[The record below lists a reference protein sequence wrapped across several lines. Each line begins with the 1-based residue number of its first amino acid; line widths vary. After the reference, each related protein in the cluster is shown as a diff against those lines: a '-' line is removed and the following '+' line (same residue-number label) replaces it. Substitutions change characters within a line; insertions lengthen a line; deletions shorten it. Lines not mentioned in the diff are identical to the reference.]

1 MKRKAF
7 YILAVLGLLVASCAP
22 AAPTQAPATVAPATV
37 APATEAPT
45 EAATTEPTQPAC
57 DHTLKI
63 AIIGSMS
70 GTTASLGEYM
80 TNGVTLAVEQK
91 NAEGG
96 IQGCQIELVKYDDE
110 ADPTK
115 STGVAQKVATEALAG
130 GTNALSLASGDPRR
144 IRDEVRRAID
154 ILGPTNRFILQPV
167 DAIFPDTPWPG
178 VEAMIEAWR
187 ELQ

>member
-22 AAPTQAPATVAPATV
+22 ATAVPATV

-45 EAATTEPTQPAC
+45 EAAATEAPATEAPQPAC
-57 DHTLKI
+57 DQPLKI

-96 IQGCQIELVKYDDE
+96 IQGCQIELIIYDDE

-115 STGVAQKVATEALAG
+115 STGLAQKVATEDNVIAAWATTNSSTALSDLPIFEQYKIPQMTN
-130 GTNALSLASGDPRR
+130 GTN
-144 IRDEVRRAID
+144 VD
-154 ILGPTNRFILQPV
+154 ITKQGS
-167 DAIFPDTPWPG
+167 AYIF
-178 VEAMIEAWR
+178 VYN
-187 ELQ
+187 